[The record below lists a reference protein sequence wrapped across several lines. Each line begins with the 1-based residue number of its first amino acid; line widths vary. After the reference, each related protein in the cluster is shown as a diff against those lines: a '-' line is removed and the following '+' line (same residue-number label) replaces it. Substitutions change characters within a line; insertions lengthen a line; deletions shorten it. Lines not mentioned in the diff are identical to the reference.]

1 MIGRREFMALV
12 GGAAAWPLAARAQ
25 QAMPV
30 IGFLHSGSPEQVA
43 HILAGFHRGLGETG
57 YFAGG
62 NLAIEYLWARGRYDQ
77 LPLLAAD
84 LVQRGCS
91 VIVAAG
97 GEHTARA
104 AKAATS
110 TIPVVF
116 TAAGDPVK
124 AGLVASLNKPAGN
137 LTGTVSFTSVVETK
151 KFGLL
156 REMVPHAAAIAM
168 LINPNFPPAEP
179 DAKDVHAA
187 AQSLGHQLIIVR
199 ASNEQEIDAA
209 FARIGETQA
218 NALLV
223 AGDPFFNSRREQ
235 IVALAGHRSLPGI
248 YEFREYVAA
257 GGLMS
262 YGISLPDNYRQ
273 MGIYVGRILKGPK
286 ASELPIMQPT
296 RFELAINLKAST
308 ALGLTVPPSL
318 LALADEVIE

>member
-1 MIGRREFMALV
+1 MRRREFITLLAV
-12 GGAAAWPLAARAQ
+12 AGWPLAARAQ
-25 QAMPV
+25 QPAMPV

-57 YFAGG
+57 YFVGG

-116 TAAGDPVK
+116 TVAGDPVN

-179 DAKDVHAA
+179 DAKDVHVA

-209 FARIGETQA
+209 FARIGEMQA

-235 IVALAGHRSLPGI
+235 IVGLAGHRSLPGI
-248 YEFREYVAA
+248 YEFREYVVA

-273 MGIYVGRILKGPK
+273 MGIYVGRILKGAK
-286 ASELPIMQPT
+286 VFELPIMQPT
-296 RFELAINLKAST
+296 RFEFAINLKAATS
-308 ALGLTVPPSL
+308 LGLIVPPSL